1 MKIKIPNYKEFFKF
15 LSEINYDFIIDVNN
29 LLFIK
34 DSFNK
39 LDLLYRSN
47 SIKFLYICSESNI
60 NKLDINYIK
69 KYHNIYI
76 APSYVDDDLYIIN
89 AYLYKINSNI
99 EYSNIEYSNIYII
112 TNDLYRDHINKYKLE
127 NTLRL
132 IKIN

>member
-69 KYHNIYI
+69 KHHNIYI

-99 EYSNIEYSNIYII
+99 EYSNIYII
-112 TNDLYRDHINKYKLE
+112 TNDLYRDHINKYKLK